1 MTRTAESTAPSSAR
15 SLASQALADV
25 FTGSASDRVK
35 RARLT
40 AVQLERLLERI
51 DSGELEATPTEV
63 ARLEGADLA
72 LRAISRTQ
80 L

>member
-1 MTRTAESTAPSSAR
+1 MTDTATPASAAR

-25 FTGSASDRVK
+25 FTGSAADRVK

-40 AVQLERLLERI
+40 AAHLERLLERI

-72 LRAISRTQ
+72 LRAVSRRT
-80 L
+80 LTV